1 MSGNRIKGQEVDV
14 LMMDN
19 GQMVGS
25 LTAIKSFD
33 FKFQLELMSEGYLG
47 ERTERKDSIFKGVS
61 CSMEVH
67 HDDRQALALFVRIV
81 EKAKRRVPGSTINI
95 KATLN
100 YPDGTR
106 ARIFIPDV
114 EFGEIPVN
122 FGSRS
127 DYGTTS
133 LDMEASEARTILS

>member
-1 MSGNRIKGQEVDV
+1 MAGNRIKGQEVDI
-14 LMMDN
+14 LLLEN

-25 LTAIKSFD
+25 LSAVKSFEM
-33 FKFQLELMSEGYLG
+33 KFQLEIMSEGYLG

-61 CSMEVH
+61 ASMEVN
-67 HDDRQALALFVRIV
+67 HDDRAALGLFARIV
-81 EKAKRRVPGSTINI
+81 EKAKRRVPGATINI

-106 ARIFIPDV
+106 ARIIIPDV

-133 LDMEASEARTILS
+133 LDMEASEARVILS

>member
-14 LMMDN
+14 LMMEN
-19 GQMVGS
+19 GQLVGS
-25 LTAIKSFD
+25 LSAVKSFE
-33 FKFQLELMSEGYLG
+33 FKFQLEIISEGYLG
-47 ERTERKDSIFKGVS
+47 ERTERKDSIFKGIS
-61 CSMEVH
+61 CSMEIN
-67 HDDRQALALFVRIV
+67 HDDRAALSLFSRIV
-81 EKAKRRVPGSTINI
+81 EKAKRRVPGATINI

-106 ARIFIPDV
+106 ARILIPDV

-133 LDMEASEARTILS
+133 LDMEASDARVILS